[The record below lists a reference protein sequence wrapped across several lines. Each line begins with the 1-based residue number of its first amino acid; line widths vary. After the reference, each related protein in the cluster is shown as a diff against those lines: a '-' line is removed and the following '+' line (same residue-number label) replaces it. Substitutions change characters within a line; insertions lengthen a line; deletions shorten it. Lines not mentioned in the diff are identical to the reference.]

1 MKLKITDSF
10 EGGRKRESM
19 QTDRLLKKI
28 ENQRNL
34 LYAKAKDR
42 RLVDP
47 EVVQMS
53 QKLDRLLNQYH
64 SLVTRDK
71 SSRSKI

>member
-1 MKLKITDSF
+1 
-10 EGGRKRESM
+10 M

-71 SSRSKI
+71 SSRSKT

>member
-71 SSRSKI
+71 SSRSKT